1 MEILSQVIKSYR
13 AFAVA
18 RLLEKTNLALIAL
31 SRDSDIPQFTMQLER
46 LLKRKILAFPAWDCL
61 PYDRVSPSLDCI
73 SQRVNTLTT
82 LSEDPT
88 QILVTSV
95 TALSQYLPPRQSFLG
110 ESLCL
115 QKSQSYSF
123 LKLSEYLAEK
133 GFNRVG
139 VVYEPGDYAVRGD
152 IIDFFPIAHENPYRI
167 DFFGNDIE
175 RIRQFDAASQSTLND
190 LDEIFIKPAR
200 EVTLNYQSVQC
211 FKKGYR
217 QHFPENYTQ
226 DILYQHISEGHLY
239 AGYEHWLPL
248 YFETTETLL
257 DYITPSKIILEFDA
271 SQTFAEHHTLLNEYY
286 QARVSPVF
294 GDRTYQPLP
303 PEIVY
308 WSKNVWNEF
317 IKKPHTII
325 SPLHTEEATKLSV
338 QNPPSFHQ
346 ARQQGQIFE
355 HLLTLKNTHSDK
367 QFIIAAQTDGARMRL
382 EAMLKEHGGVQI
394 LPLTDWPPSNSSRK
408 PIYSLTFPLEE
419 GFVTHDQFVLTEQ
432 DILGERISRKI
443 QRPRKNA
450 NIFKDLSE
458 LNIGDYV
465 VHREHGV
472 AKYQGLQTVGV
483 GGQPH
488 DCLLLEYADKNKLFL
503 PVENLELLSRYGSD
517 DMVVELDR
525 LGTANWQNRKA
536 KVKKRLLIIAE
547 YLIKLAAQRSL
558 QEGET
563 FLTPKLYDEFCSRFP
578 YPETDDQLRAI
589 EEVLGD
595 LALGK
600 PMDRLVCGDVGF
612 GKTEIALRAAFA
624 VAACGKQVAIVT
636 PTTLLCRQHFQNFL
650 NRFYGFGIR
659 VVQLSRLVKAS
670 DMKRIRTEIGNGD
683 AKIIIATHAVLSDK
697 TQFHNL
703 GLLIIDEEQHFGVK
717 QKEKLKTLKP
727 NIHILTLT
735 ATPIP
740 RTLQLAL
747 TGVREL
753 SLIAT
758 PPIDRLS
765 IRTFTMPFDGVVIK
779 EALMREYHRG
789 GQSFFVVPRIEDIKK
804 SKEILETLLPHFRIA
819 TAHGQLPAAELE
831 DIISDFCD
839 RKYEVL
845 LATNIIESGIDM
857 PWVNTII
864 IHRADRF
871 GLAQLYQLR
880 GRVGRT
886 KAQSYAFLTLPPDA
900 IISDAAKKR
909 LEVMQSLDQL
919 GAGFKLASYD
929 MDIRGAGN
937 LVGEEQSG
945 HIKEVGVELYQTL
958 LHEAILQVRAEQ
970 EHTIVQTSDWTPQ
983 LNLGLSLLIPETYV
997 SDLALRLS
1005 LYRRLAT
1012 LESVNEIHAFAAE
1025 LVDRFGKIPKECENL
1040 LKVIELKI
1048 ACKNLNIEK
1057 MDAGPKGVV
1066 IGFYKNEFA
1075 KPEALLAYIHSPETR
1090 KLANVSL
1097 RPDQK
1102 IAFLREDLNTDLRV
1116 KFCFA
1121 ILKQLQS
1128 ILNQEIYR
1136 NQQE

>member
-1 MEILSQVIKSYR
+1 MKTLSQVTKSYR
-13 AFAVA
+13 PFAVSA
-18 RLLEKTNLALIAL
+18 LVEKTKSALVVL
-31 SRDSDIPQFTMQLER
+31 SRDQDVPLFKTQLEL
-46 LLKRKILAFPAWDCL
+46 LLKRRVLSFEAWDCL
-61 PYDRVSPSLDCI
+61 PYDRVSPSLECI
-73 SQRVNTLTT
+73 SKRVQTLTT
-82 LSEDPT
+82 LAEESA

-95 TALSQYLPPRQSFLG
+95 AALSQYLPPRLSFLG
-110 ESLCL
+110 ESLTL
-115 QKSQSYSF
+115 QKGKTYSF
-123 LKLSEYLAEK
+123 SRLSSYLVEK

-139 VVYEPGDYAVRGD
+139 IVYEPGDYAIRGD
-152 IIDFFPIAHENPYRI
+152 IIDFFPIGYENPYRI
-167 DFFGNDIE
+167 DFFGDDVE
-175 RIRQFDAASQSTLND
+175 RIRAFDAASQTTIKE
-190 LDEIFIKPAR
+190 LDEVVIKPAR
-200 EVTLNYQSVQC
+200 EITLTNQNVEH
-211 FKKGYR
+211 FKKAYR
-217 QHFPENYTQ
+217 DRFPEGYHQNS
-226 DILYQHISEGHLY
+226 LYQHISEGHLY

-248 YFETTETLL
+248 YFDQTETLL
-257 DYITPSKIILEFDA
+257 DYISPETTILEFDA
-271 SQTFAEHHTLLNEYY
+271 TPTFLEQHNLCQEYY

-294 GDRTYQPLP
+294 GDRSYQPLP

-308 WSKNVWNEF
+308 WNENRWTDL
-317 IKKPHTII
+317 INKDHVVI
-325 SPLHTEEATKLSV
+325 SPLSAEGTTLLDVQSPPNFVQSRQKGELFDHILS
-338 QNPPSFHQ
+338 
-346 ARQQGQIFE
+346 
-355 HLLTLKNTHSDK
+355 LKETHPEK
-367 QFIIAAQTDGARMRL
+367 QFIVVAQTDGARLRL
-382 EAMLKEHGGVQI
+382 EGIIREHTDLQI
-394 LPLTDWPPSNSSRK
+394 LPLTDWPAVNASKK
-408 PIYSLTFPLEE
+408 PIYSLTFPLDE
-419 GFVTHDQFVLTEQ
+419 GFITGHQIVLTDQ
-432 DILGERISRKI
+432 DILGERISRKSKA
-443 QRPRKNA
+443 PRKNA

-458 LNIGDYV
+458 LNQGDYV

-472 AKYQGLQTVGV
+472 ARYQGLQTIDV
-483 GGQPH
+483 GGNPH

-547 YLIKLAAQRSL
+547 YLIKLAAERSL

-563 FLTPKLYDEFCSRFP
+563 FLTPKIYDEFCSRFP

-589 EEVLGD
+589 EEVLSD
-595 LALGK
+595 LASGK

-612 GKTEIALRAAFA
+612 GKTEVALRAAFA
-624 VAACGKQVAIVT
+624 VAASGKQVVIVA
-636 PTTLLCRQHFQNFL
+636 PTTLLCRQHYQNFF
-650 NRFYGFGIR
+650 NRFSGFGIR
-659 VVQLSRLVKAS
+659 VVQLSRLVKS
-670 DMKRIRTEIGNGD
+670 GDVKRIRTEIENGD
-683 AKIIIATHAVLSDK
+683 ARVVIATHAVLSDK
-697 TQFHNL
+697 TKFHDL

-717 QKEKLKTLKP
+717 QKEKLKKLKP
-727 NIHILTLT
+727 NVHILTLT

-789 GQSFFVVPRIEDIKK
+789 GQSFFVVPRIEDIRK
-804 SKEILETLLPHFRIA
+804 SKEILETLLPDFRIA
-819 TAHGQLPAAELE
+819 VAHGQLPATELE

-845 LATNIIESGIDM
+845 LATNIVESGIDM

-864 IHRADRF
+864 LHRADRF

-886 KAQSYAFLTLPPDA
+886 KIQAYAYLTLPPDA
-900 IISDAAKKR
+900 IISDTAKKR

-919 GAGFKLASYD
+919 GAGFKLASHD

-945 HIKEVGVELYQTL
+945 HIREVGVELYQTL
-958 LHEAILQVRAEQ
+958 LQEAILQVRADQ
-970 EHTIVQTSDWTPQ
+970 EHGVVTSHEWTPQ
-983 LNLGLSLLIPETYV
+983 LNLGLSLLIPEAYV
-997 SDLALRLS
+997 SDLGLRLS

-1012 LESVNEIHAFAAE
+1012 LETVNEVHTFAAE

-1048 ACKNLNIEK
+1048 ACKALGIEK
-1057 MDAGPKGVV
+1057 IDAGPKGIVV
-1066 IGFYKNEFA
+1066 AFYKNQFA
-1075 KPEALLAYIHSPETR
+1075 KPEALLMHIGSAEAR
-1090 KLANVSL
+1090 KLADVKL

-1102 IAFLREDLNTDLRV
+1102 ISFLREGLNQDLRI

-1121 ILKQLQS
+1121 VVKQLQG
-1128 ILNQEIYR
+1128 I
-1136 NQQE
+1136 

>member
-1 MEILSQVIKSYR
+1 METLSQVIKSYR

-18 RLLEKTNLALIAL
+18 GLLEKTKSALIIL
-31 SRDSDIPQFTMQLER
+31 SRDNDISQFTVQLER

-73 SQRVNTLTT
+73 SQRVQALTT
-82 LSEDPT
+82 LAEEPE

-95 TALSQYLPPRQSFLG
+95 TALTQYLPPRLSFLG
-110 ESLCL
+110 ESLTL
-115 QKSQSYSF
+115 KKGQTYSF
-123 LKLSEYLAEK
+123 SKLNSYLIEK

-152 IIDFFPIAHENPYRI
+152 IIDFFPIGHENPYRI
-167 DFFGNDIE
+167 DFFGDDVE
-175 RIRQFDAASQSTLND
+175 RIRQFDAANQSTLNE
-190 LDEIFIKPAR
+190 LDEILIKPAR
-200 EVTLNYQSVQC
+200 EITLTAQAIQF
-211 FKKGYR
+211 FKEKYR
-217 QHFPENYTQ
+217 LQFPENYNQ
-226 DILYQHISEGHLY
+226 NSLFQHISQGHLY

-248 YFETTETLL
+248 YFENTEKLI
-257 DYITPSKIILEFDA
+257 DYITPEKTILEFDA
-271 SQTFAEHHTLLNEYY
+271 SQTFSEHHTLIHEYY

-294 GDRTYQPLP
+294 GDHTYQPMP
-303 PEIVY
+303 PEMVY
-308 WSKNVWNEF
+308 WNENTWNAFTKKNHV
-317 IKKPHTII
+317 II
-325 SPLHTEEATKLSV
+325 SPFHTEGATQLPVSAA
-338 QNPPSFHQ
+338 PSFEQ
-346 ARQQGQIFE
+346 SRQQGQLFE
-355 HLLTLKNTHSDK
+355 HVFALKNTHPDK
-367 QFIIAAQTDGARMRL
+367 QLIIVAQTDGARSRL
-382 EAMLKEHGGVQI
+382 EAMLKEHGSVQI
-394 LPLTDWPPSNSSRK
+394 LPLTEWPPVNASKK
-408 PIYSLTFPLEE
+408 PIYSLTFPLDE
-419 GFVTHDQFVLTEQ
+419 GFVTHDQIVLTEQ

-443 QRPRKNA
+443 QKPRKNA

-458 LNIGDYV
+458 LNLGDYV

-472 AKYQGLQTVGV
+472 AKYQGLQTVDV
-483 GGQPH
+483 ADHPH
-488 DCLLLEYADKNKLFL
+488 DCLQLEYADKNKLFL

-536 KVKKRLLIIAE
+536 KVKKRLLIIAD
-547 YLIKLAAQRSL
+547 YLIKLAAERSL

-563 FLTPKLYDEFCSRFP
+563 FLTPKVYDEFCSRFP

-595 LALGK
+595 LASGK

-624 VAACGKQVAIVT
+624 VAASGKQVVIVA
-636 PTTLLCRQHFQNFL
+636 PTTLLCRQHFQNFSS
-650 NRFYGFGIR
+650 RFHGFGIR
-659 VVQLSRLVKAS
+659 VVQLSRLVKAA
-670 DMKRIRTEIGNGD
+670 DAKRTHVEITNGD
-683 AKIIIATHAVLSDK
+683 AKIVIATHAVLSDK
-697 TQFHNL
+697 TKFHDL

-717 QKEKLKTLKP
+717 QKEKLKKLKP
-727 NIHILTLT
+727 NVHILTLT

-789 GQSFFVVPRIEDIKK
+789 GQSFFVVPRIEDLKK
-804 SKEILETLLPHFRIA
+804 SKEILETLLPDFRIA
-819 TAHGQLPAAELE
+819 TAHGQLPATELE

-886 KAQSYAFLTLPPDA
+886 KIQSYAYLTLPPDV
-900 IISDAAKKR
+900 IISDTAKKR

-970 EHTIVQTSDWTPQ
+970 EHTVVQTTDWIPQ

-997 SDLALRLS
+997 ADLGLRLS

-1012 LESVNEIHAFAAE
+1012 LESVNEVHAFAAE
-1025 LVDRFGKIPKECENL
+1025 LVDRFGKIPNECENL

-1048 ACKNLNIEK
+1048 ACQHLNIEK
-1057 MDAGPKGVV
+1057 IDAGPKGIV
-1066 IGFYKNEFA
+1066 IAFYKNEFA
-1075 KPEALLAYIHSPETR
+1075 KPEALLAYIGSLEAR
-1090 KLANVSL
+1090 KLADVKL

-1102 IAFLREDLNTDLRV
+1102 ISFLREGLNTDQRL

-1121 ILKQLQS
+1121 VLKQIQG
-1128 ILNQEIYR
+1128 ILNQ
-1136 NQQE
+1136 

>member
-1 MEILSQVIKSYR
+1 MEIYSQVIKSYR

-18 RLLEKTNLALIAL
+18 GLLEKISSALIVL
-31 SRDSDIPQFTMQLER
+31 SRDSDIPQFTAQLER
-46 LLKRKILAFPAWDCL
+46 LLKRKILPFPAWDCL
-61 PYDRVSPSLDCI
+61 PYDRVSPSLDCV
-73 SQRVNTLTT
+73 SQRVGTLTT
-82 LSEDPT
+82 LAEQPD
-88 QILVTSV
+88 QLLVTSV
-95 TALSQYLPPRQSFLG
+95 SALSQYLPPRLSFLG
-110 ESLCL
+110 ESLYL
-115 QKSQSYSF
+115 QKGQTYSF
-123 LKLSEYLAEK
+123 LKLSTYLGEK

-152 IIDFFPIAHENPYRI
+152 IIDFFPITHENPYRI
-167 DFFGNDIE
+167 DFLGDDIE

-190 LDEIFIKPAR
+190 LSEILIKPVR
-200 EVTLNYQSVQC
+200 EITLTEQAVRY
-211 FKKGYR
+211 FKESYR
-217 QHFPENYTQ
+217 QHFPENYMH
-226 DILYQHISEGHLY
+226 DSLYHHISEGHLY

-248 YFETTETLL
+248 YFENTETLL
-257 DYITPSKIILEFDA
+257 DYITPDKILLEFDA
-271 SQTFAEHHTLLNEYY
+271 SQAFLEHYTLLNEYY

-308 WSKNVWNEF
+308 WNEDIWNNF
-317 IKKPHTII
+317 IKKPHIVI
-325 SPLHTEEATKLSV
+325 SPLHTEGATKISV
-338 QNPPSFHQ
+338 QSPPSLQ
-346 ARQQGQIFE
+346 QIRQQGKLFE

-367 QFIIAAQTDGARMRL
+367 QFIITAQTDGARARL
-382 EAMLKEHGGVQI
+382 ELMLREHCEVQI
-394 LPLTDWPPSNSSRK
+394 LPLVDWPPSNASCK
-408 PIYSLTFPLEE
+408 PIYSLTFPQEE
-419 GFVTHDQFVLTEQ
+419 GFVTHNQFVLTEQ

-443 QRPRKNA
+443 QRSRKNA
-450 NIFKDLSE
+450 SIFKDLSE
-458 LNIGDYV
+458 LSVGDYV

-472 AKYQGLQTVGV
+472 AKYQGLQTIDV

-503 PVENLELLSRYGSD
+503 PVENLELLTRYGSD
-517 DMVVELDR
+517 DLEVELDR

-536 KVKKRLLIIAE
+536 KVKKRLLVIAE

-558 QEGET
+558 QTGET
-563 FLTPKLYDEFCSRFP
+563 FLTPKVYDEFCSRFP
-578 YPETDDQLRAI
+578 YPETDDQLKAV

-595 LALGK
+595 LASGK
-600 PMDRLVCGDVGF
+600 PMDRLICGDVGF
-612 GKTEIALRAAFA
+612 GKTEVALRAAFA
-624 VAACGKQVAIVT
+624 VATTGKQVAIVT

-650 NRFYGFGIR
+650 NRFHDFGIR
-659 VVQLSRLVKAS
+659 VVQLSRLVKANEV
-670 DMKRIRTEIGNGD
+670 KRIRAEINNGD

-697 TQFHNL
+697 TQFHDL

-727 NIHILTLT
+727 NVHILTLT

-758 PPIDRLS
+758 PPVDRLS

-804 SKEILETLLPHFRIA
+804 SKEILETLLPDFRIA
-819 TAHGQLPAAELE
+819 TAHGQLPATELE
-831 DIISDFCD
+831 NIIADFCA

-886 KAQSYAFLTLPPDA
+886 KIQSYAYLTLPSDTL
-900 IISDAAKKR
+900 ISDTSKKR

-958 LHEAILQVRAEQ
+958 LHEAILQVRADQ
-970 EHTIVQTSDWTPQ
+970 EHATLENKVIQTNEWTPQ
-983 LNLGLSLLIPETYV
+983 LNLGLSLLIPELYIA
-997 SDLALRLS
+997 DLALRLS

-1012 LESVNEIHAFAAE
+1012 LETVNEVHAFAAE
-1025 LVDRFGKIPKECENL
+1025 LVDRFGKIPHECENL

-1048 ACKNLNIEK
+1048 YAKRLNVEK
-1057 MDAGPKGVV
+1057 IDAGPKGVV
-1066 IGFYKNEFA
+1066 ISFYKNEFA
-1075 KPEALLAYIHSPETR
+1075 KPEALLTYIGSAEAR
-1090 KLANVSL
+1090 KLADVRL

-1102 IAFLREDLNTDLRV
+1102 IAFLREGLDAELRI

-1121 ILKQLQS
+1121 ILKQLQ
-1128 ILNQEIYR
+1128 EI
-1136 NQQE
+1136 

>member
-1 MEILSQVIKSYR
+1 MEILSQVLKSYR

-18 RLLEKTNLALIAL
+18 GLLEKINSALIVL
-31 SRDSDIPQFTMQLER
+31 NRDSDIPQFTAQLER
-46 LLKRKILAFPAWDCL
+46 LLKRKILSFPAWDCL

-82 LSEDPT
+82 LAEEPT

-95 TALSQYLPPRQSFLG
+95 AALSQYLPPRLSFLG
-110 ESLCL
+110 ESLYL
-115 QKSQSYSF
+115 QKNQSYSF
-123 LKLSEYLAEK
+123 LKLSTYLAEK

-152 IIDFFPIAHENPYRI
+152 IIDFFPIGHENPYRI
-167 DFFGNDIE
+167 DFFGSDIE
-175 RIRQFDAASQSTLND
+175 RIRQFDAASQSTLNE
-190 LDEIFIKPAR
+190 LGEVLIKPAR
-200 EVTLNYQSVQC
+200 EVTLTNQSVQR
-211 FKKGYR
+211 FKEGYR

-226 DILYQHISEGHLY
+226 DSLYQHISEGHLY

-257 DYITPSKIILEFDA
+257 DYMTPHKIILESDA
-271 SQTFAEHHTLLNEYY
+271 LQTFAEQHALLNEYY

-308 WSKNVWNEF
+308 WSENVWNEF
-317 IKKPHTII
+317 IKNPHTII
-325 SPLHTEEATKLSV
+325 SPLHTEGATQLSV
-338 QNPPSFHQ
+338 QNPPSFQQ
-346 ARQQGQIFE
+346 ARQQGQLFE
-355 HLLTLKNTHSDK
+355 HLLTLKNTHCDK
-367 QFIIAAQTDGARMRL
+367 QFIVTAQTDGSRTRL
-382 EAMLKEHGGVQI
+382 EAMLKEHTGVQV
-394 LPLTDWPPSNSSRK
+394 LPLADWPPSNASRK
-408 PIYSLTFPLEE
+408 PIYSLTFPQDE

-472 AKYQGLQTVGV
+472 AKYQGLQTVDV

-595 LALGK
+595 LASGK

-624 VAACGKQVAIVT
+624 VAATGKQVAIVT

-650 NRFYGFGIR
+650 NRFHGFGIR

-670 DMKRIRTEIGNGD
+670 DMKRIRTEISSGD
-683 AKIIIATHAVLSDK
+683 AKIIIATHAVLSNK
-697 TQFHNL
+697 TQFHDL

-804 SKEILETLLPHFRIA
+804 SKEILETLLPDFRIA
-819 TAHGQLPAAELE
+819 TAHGQLPATELE

-886 KAQSYAFLTLPPDA
+886 KVQSYAYLTLPPDV
-900 IISDAAKKR
+900 IISDTAKKR

-958 LHEAILQVRAEQ
+958 LQEAILQVRAEQ
-970 EHTIVQTSDWTPQ
+970 EHIVVQTADWTPQ
-983 LNLGLSLLIPETYV
+983 LNLGLSLLIPESYIA
-997 SDLALRLS
+997 DLALRLS

-1012 LESVNEIHAFAAE
+1012 LESFNEVHGFAAE
-1025 LVDRFGKIPKECENL
+1025 LVDRFGKIPNECENL

-1048 ACKNLNIEK
+1048 ACKSLNIEK
-1057 MDAGPKGVV
+1057 IDAGPKGVV

-1075 KPEALLAYIHSPETR
+1075 KPEALLTYIHSPDAR
-1090 KLANVSL
+1090 KLADVKL

-1102 IAFLREDLNTDLRV
+1102 ISFLRDGLNTDLRL

-1121 ILKQLQS
+1121 VLKQLQG
-1128 ILNQEIYR
+1128 ILNQ
-1136 NQQE
+1136 